1 MKLKS
6 GFITHMNTDEQ
17 IMVCTNEQGFHG
29 MVRSNRSAA
38 AIIDLLKKETTR
50 EQMLKDMKKRYD
62 ADESVLLADI
72 DMVIKNLRK
81 IGALEE

>member
-1 MKLKS
+1 
-6 GFITHMNTDEQ
+6 
-17 IMVCTNEQGFHG
+17 
-29 MVRSNRSAA
+29 
-38 AIIDLLKKETTR
+38 
-50 EQMLKDMKKRYD
+50 MLKDMKKRYD